1 MDTNRLKRFATEA
14 RNMLMQGVVHRL
26 TALGFLPDGS
36 LTEEPQQQ
44 GGGATFMGDTVTQD
58 FYNKWQSL
66 RRAVSERKIEEVAE
80 GAAYTWFNRLVA
92 IRIMVKNGLASPVL
106 EYESDDVL
114 IPILVSEA
122 RQGRMPEMDDDSL
135 HKLTALLDDD
145 SKTNEQFA
153 LLIVAY
159 CHSNPVINS
168 CFGHISD
175 YTELLL
181 PANILT
187 EGGFVHMLNN
197 AEFIS

>member
-114 IPILVSEA
+114 IVKNGFVTDTSFSNVVF
-122 RQGRMPEMDDDSL
+122 RQDDRLFTPDTFLLNGCKRQELIS
-135 HKLTALLDDD
+135 KGTIEERKISLDDIK
-145 SKTNEQFA
+145 SYQCCY
-153 LLIVAY
+153 LINAMLDIED
-159 CHSNPVINS
+159 NPFDVEIV
-168 CFGHISD
+168 F
-175 YTELLL
+175 
-181 PANILT
+181 
-187 EGGFVHMLNN
+187 
-197 AEFIS
+197 